1 MSLTVLAIGYVL
13 LAVAELAPKFIK
25 DENKA
30 STVAFFCAFISL
42 ILFVSSLVNN
52 TYFNQ

>member
-25 DENKA
+25 DEDKA
-30 STVAFFCAFISL
+30 STVAFFCAVISL
-42 ILFVSSLVNN
+42 VLFVSALVNDN
-52 TYFNQ
+52 YFNQ